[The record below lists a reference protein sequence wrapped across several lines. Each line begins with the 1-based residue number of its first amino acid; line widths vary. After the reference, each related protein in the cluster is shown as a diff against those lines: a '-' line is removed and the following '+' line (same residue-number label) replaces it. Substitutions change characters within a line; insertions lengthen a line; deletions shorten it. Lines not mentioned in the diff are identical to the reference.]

1 MMRKVRRELLMAE
14 QSKSQLY
21 NQWAL
26 VETRCRADRF
36 QQKQISLNRVLLN
49 DMGVIALM
57 GGRNRNRN
65 RDGLN

>member
-14 QSKSQLY
+14 KSKSQLY

-49 DMGVIALM
+49 DMGVITLM
-57 GGRNRNRN
+57 GAESESESGWT
-65 RDGLN
+65 